1 MNSLGGSM
9 SNHIRVATFLLLAIC
24 SDASAQ
30 HVRGRT
36 WTNNCCRA
44 CYYPIASNGLSEVTI
59 REVVARDSWTSLTT
73 SRSSDGQA
81 TFKLGIGSSDPT
93 IVDRITVCITL
104 KGGKTK
110 VNVLD
115 AKGGV
120 LVEESAI
127 TPCDVDVVA
136 IVDFSPSSQLP
147 QSTYRFKKTIDD
159 TGLAGMF
166 EVRAEIANFFVDMP
180 VAAIDG
186 DYVSLECGYESPE
199 PMQLTRQVGLDV
211 SGGKREQTDRSF
223 LVMPKDEASEM
234 VFRMYGRIGGRD
246 LVPFKIS
253 GRTAIMDL
261 GLVRAMYAPD
271 CAVYFRRVDRRPVPK

>member
-1 MNSLGGSM
+1 M
-9 SNHIRVATFLLLAIC
+9 SNHIRVAIFLLLAIC

-36 WTNNCCRA
+36 CTNNCCRA
-44 CYYPIASNGLSEVTI
+44 CHYPIASTGLSEVTI

-93 IVDRITVCITL
+93 IVDRITVSITV

-120 LVEESAI
+120 LVEEVAT

-136 IVDFSPSSQLP
+136 TVDFSPSSQLP
-147 QSTYRFKKTIDD
+147 QSIYKFKKVVDE

-166 EVRAEIANFFVDMP
+166 EIKAESANFFVDMP
-180 VAAIDG
+180 VAVYDG
-186 DYVSLECGYESPE
+186 DYVSLECGYDSPV
-199 PMQLTRQVGLDV
+199 PVQFNRQLGLRV
-211 SGGKREQTDRSF
+211 TGGKREQSDRSF
-223 LVMPKDEASEM
+223 LVMLKDDASEI
-234 VFRMYGRIGGRD
+234 VFRMYGRVGGRD
-246 LVPFKIS
+246 LVPFKVT
-253 GRTAIMDL
+253 GRTAIMEL
-261 GLVRAMYAPD
+261 GLVRAVYAPD
-271 CAVYFRRVDRRPVPK
+271 CAVCFRRVDRSTSVAVKDVAK